1 MTTVIP
7 VFQYTMLKILSK
19 KNFNTLHQSFH
30 IYFLFLAFWGL
41 GWGGVLGLSISR

>member
-19 KNFNTLHQSFH
+19 KNFTQHAEKNSLKR
-30 IYFLFLAFWGL
+30 A
-41 GWGGVLGLSISR
+41 SI